1 PRLARTTTAAASVEV
16 SFASS
21 CPALLASSGRPLRSR
36 SLPALLKRCSPTE
49 CEIKFL
55 VSTVVDVG
63 DHNKPIDNRS
73 CIVSVE
79 FRQILSL
86 IDGSIIT
93 NANRE
98 ETKFVVNGKEKQNKL
113 SWGWQLN
120 CRNQNGWKHVWVDSS
135 VGGKT
140 GINHPNELLAATGN
154 CGCRTT
160 ELM

>member
-79 FRQILSL
+79 F
-86 IDGSIIT
+86 
-93 NANRE
+93 
-98 ETKFVVNGKEKQNKL
+98 
-113 SWGWQLN
+113 
-120 CRNQNGWKHVWVDSS
+120 VDSS

-140 GINHPNELLAATGN
+140 GINHPLGKNLIRVALL
-154 CGCRTT
+154 R
-160 ELM
+160 L